1 MSSRSSI
8 ASGSRRRTASTITNF
23 VPSAAFGSP
32 ARLGV
37 ARTSSRIAK
46 AYRQDFAPIAT
57 LLAGDPERAIDLHW
71 ATRRDKLAQRW
82 WSQYLPGRPWK
93 GPQLLTCDDLIG
105 RFRIGLL
112 SSVVDYTSQKF
123 GATDELGKDMHCS
136 HENDD

>member
-82 WSQYLPGRPWK
+82 CSQYYRAAHGR
-93 GPQLLTCDDLIG
+93 DLN
-105 RFRIGLL
+105 
-112 SSVVDYTSQKF
+112 SSP
-123 GATDELGKDMHCS
+123 ATT
-136 HENDD
+136 